1 MADETN
7 ATSSVAI
14 EAPNSLDTF
23 TGKQRDE
30 WLMNGTPQPAD
41 EAESAPAEG
50 KEGQASEPAKAEP
63 IAPATDTGKKQEPSF
78 ERAQRRKGELSAEI
92 QDLLRQRAE
101 ARAGLEADLAAGRT
115 KPAEKAAE
123 SATAT
128 QQPADGRPV
137 PPDPEKWTGTWEQL
151 DTAKLK
157 YLEELTDW
165 KLKQPERDRQAAERV
180 AAEVEAAKLN
190 EVWQE
195 RRSAA
200 MELDPEY
207 KAADEVLGKFFGFR
221 GVAPLIIESE
231 VGAEIVMHFYRLPVE
246 EQKRVAGLSP
256 AGLAREI
263 VRVEAKLSE
272 AKPEGQLE
280 TKPIATPQPKKTSA
294 AAKPA
299 TELSGR
305 NATNTVDEAEQ
316 ALEAG
321 DFARYKRVMDARAI
335 RKN

>member
-180 AAEVEAAKLN
+180 AAGPAGPGERALAGPAGPEERAPAGPVDLPAPVEAGPAGAGEHALADPAGRA
-190 EVWQE
+190 VQPVAAAARRVVRAQPAE
-195 RRSAA
+195 R
-200 MELDPEY
+200 
-207 KAADEVLGKFFGFR
+207 
-221 GVAPLIIESE
+221 
-231 VGAEIVMHFYRLPVE
+231 VGA
-246 EQKRVAGLSP
+246 
-256 AGLAREI
+256 AR
-263 VRVEAKLSE
+263 R
-272 AKPEGQLE
+272 
-280 TKPIATPQPKKTSA
+280 A
-294 AAKPA
+294 AAA
-299 TELSGR
+299 
-305 NATNTVDEAEQ
+305 
-316 ALEAG
+316 
-321 DFARYKRVMDARAI
+321 
-335 RKN
+335 